1 MEAAATVEHP
11 LYECVAL
18 FSIVIREKQYQGVAA
33 GTYCKSHDL
42 RHGS

>member
-18 FSIVIREKQYQGVAA
+18 CTIVIREKQYQGVAA
-33 GTYCKSHDL
+33 GTYCKSHD
-42 RHGS
+42 RHDS